1 MENSYFWDAK
11 KVGDTYDRTYNSDDF
26 SKLFG
31 GFWEDGI
38 IQNSSTALLVEPLEN
53 SMAVIV
59 NAGDALIRG
68 RYYNNS
74 EDRKL
79 VLDVSQHESRIDFIA
94 LRFDRSKR
102 EIKLRV
108 LKGLEGA
115 GEPSYANTETI
126 KDLILAKV
134 KVPAHSTYLDDSM
147 VEDCRGT
154 NLAPWMNSTYSLDVL
169 NQQFYDW
176 FNNVKGTLEGDVAAN
191 LEREIQAVNTIAANN
206 QMAIKA
212 NTDAIEALKQN
223 TSMKSE
229 IIDAIYPIGSIYLS
243 ANAANPSTFLG
254 GSWKQIT
261 NGVLACAG
269 TDGFAALGNSGGS
282 NNISEAQLPS
292 HTHTGTTSSA
302 GAHTHTASSN
312 KTGNHH
318 HGTGWDA
325 DVGAGSARWGVHLAG
340 VSGAKKIV
348 NTGDAGSHS
357 HTITVNS
364 GGAHTHSFTTD
375 ATGSNKPFYPL
386 HYSVNVWQRIG

>member
-206 QMAIKA
+206 QKAIKA
-212 NTDAIEALKQN
+212 NTDAINTNQNAIQANTKAITTNANAISENKTTLNNQALAISSLQANEKK
-223 TSMKSE
+223 TVPITRGGTGAE
-229 IIDAIYPIGSIYLS
+229 DAVSAWSNLRQKPKLLWQGSWDSGSIHVPESSKYTLFIFQHAKWNYSVVVSKHLS
-243 ANAANPSTFLG
+243 KTTLLGSGGLG
-254 GSWKQIT
+254 GIP
-261 NGVLACAG
+261 NGGNPYTLTFEG
-269 TDGFAALGNSGGS
+269 TYNDAEEIFSMTGVESLSYINLIR
-282 NNISEAQLPS
+282 N
-292 HTHTGTTSSA
+292 HTG
-302 GAHTHTASSN
+302 
-312 KTGNHH
+312 
-318 HGTGWDA
+318 
-325 DVGAGSARWGVHLAG
+325 
-340 VSGAKKIV
+340 
-348 NTGDAGSHS
+348 
-357 HTITVNS
+357 
-364 GGAHTHSFTTD
+364 
-375 ATGSNKPFYPL
+375 
-386 HYSVNVWQRIG
+386 SVAVERIYGIL